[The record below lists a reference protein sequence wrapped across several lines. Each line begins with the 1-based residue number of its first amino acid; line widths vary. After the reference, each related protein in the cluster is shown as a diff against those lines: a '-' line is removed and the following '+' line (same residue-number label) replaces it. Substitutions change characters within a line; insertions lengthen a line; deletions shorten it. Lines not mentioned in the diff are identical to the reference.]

1 MFKKLETWL
10 TDYAFSG
17 SWKDLTFKLRKKT
30 LKKITPRSGNKIAQF
45 VTRKLSIS
53 LRFSSV
59 LYRK

>member
-10 TDYAFSG
+10 TDYAFSR
-17 SWKDLTFKLRKKT
+17 SWKDLTFKLGKKT
-30 LKKITPRSGNKIAQF
+30 LTKITPRSGNKIAQF

-53 LRFSSV
+53 LRFSSI

>member
-10 TDYAFSG
+10 TDYAFSR
-17 SWKDLTFKLRKKT
+17 SWKDLTFKLGKKT